1 MVRKIKFGTDFAPG
15 MALDSPQDHLSRN
28 TVEMAQDLVQK
39 YLVIQPVTVAII
51 AGMGIQLANLFEWG
65 LVSPCFGHLP
75 QKDPKEVAAHVSNGS
90 DLGGFLGPNRFRNG
104 CSGLFQKVDG
114 NARITEELSRIGDCT
129 AGDVPSNGKY
139 AQVDRPAGGGYL
151 IQKTLLQ

>member
-1 MVRKIKFGTDFAPG
+1 

-28 TVEMAQDLVQK
+28 VIEMAQDLVQK

-75 QKDPKEVAAHVSNGS
+75 QKGPKEVAAHVTNRS
-90 DLGGFLGPNRFRNG
+90 DLCGLLGTNRFRNV
-104 CSGLFQKVDG
+104 CSSLF
-114 NARITEELSRIGDCT
+114 
-129 AGDVPSNGKY
+129 
-139 AQVDRPAGGGYL
+139 
-151 IQKTLLQ
+151 